1 MSPRLLLVED
11 DPAIGRALTGALEAE
26 GYDVSWARTG
36 TDGLDLARR
45 VEPELVLLD
54 LGLPDLDGVEV
65 CRTLRSQSPDT
76 AIVMLTARR
85 DEIDVVLGLDAGAND
100 YVTKPFR
107 LAELLA
113 RVRAHLRGVQIES
126 ERVVI
131 GDLTVDTASR
141 RAFAGEREL
150 DLRPREFDLLAL
162 LAREA
167 GRAITRE
174 RFMTELWDEHYFGS
188 TKTLDVHVSSLR
200 RKLEAGAGPDRPV
213 ITSLPRVGYRLDLP

>member
-126 ERVVI
+126 ERVVV

-141 RAFAGEREL
+141 RAFTGEHEL

-167 GRAITRE
+167 GRAIARE
-174 RFMTELWDEHYFGS
+174 RIMTELWDAHYFGS
-188 TKTLDVHVSSLR
+188 TKTLDVHISSLR
-200 RKLEAGAGPDRPV
+200 RKLETGAGPDRPV